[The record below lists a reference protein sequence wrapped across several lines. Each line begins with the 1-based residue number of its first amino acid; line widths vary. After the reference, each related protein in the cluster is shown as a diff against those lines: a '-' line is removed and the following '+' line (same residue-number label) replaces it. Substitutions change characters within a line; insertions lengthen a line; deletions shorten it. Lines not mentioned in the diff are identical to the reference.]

1 MGYLRHRI
9 AVIILSATAGILYST
24 LFTIPFL
31 LISKYYASNTVC
43 KYPFVLKFNHLFIEY
58 E

>member
-43 KYPFVLKFNHLFIEY
+43 KYPFFEIQSFIY
-58 E
+58 